1 MFYSHT
7 TMYFLYEIK
16 YYYCFFFIWHQ
27 TMICVFLVT
36 KTNTHSTNVLVYLYV
51 YIKMYLKTSAI

>member
-1 MFYSHT
+1 MFYLHT

-16 YYYCFFFIWHQ
+16 YYYWLFFIWHQ

>member
-16 YYYCFFFIWHQ
+16 YYYCFFLWHQ
-27 TMICVFLVT
+27 TMISVFLVT